1 MHDNVERAFIKDRFQ
16 LTVIAYITFYES
28 EVRVIA
34 MGRDIRKL
42 YIRRIKIIQ
51 VVDDG
56 NMPIALSEEMICEMR
71 ANKTGTT
78 GEKKILFHDLIN
90 TSGMNKQQS
99 LKIAF
104 HRAFSQFEKRLFFP
118 LENLIG
124 IIVGRVCEA

>member
-1 MHDNVERAFIKDRFQ
+1 MHDNVERAFIKNGFQ
-16 LTVIAYITFYES
+16 LRFIAYIAFNEL
-28 EVRVIA
+28 EVRVAA
-34 MGRDIRKL
+34 MVSNIRPL
-42 YIRRIKIIQ
+42 DVRRIEIIQ
-51 VVDDG
+51 VIDDG
-56 NMPIALSEEMICEMR
+56 NMPITFSKEMICEMR
-71 ANKTGTT
+71 ANKTGAA
-78 GEKKILFHDLIN
+78 GQKKILFHDLIN